1 MADVPLHKA
10 FVESLPFL
18 FVGIVTLLII
28 TYIPETVT
36 WLPSLME

>member
-1 MADVPLHKA
+1 MRRLHRA

-18 FVGIVTLLII
+18 LVGVLTLLII

-36 WLPSLME
+36 WLRR